1 MMERDT
7 RLAALF
13 DRDEIPDDGFSA
25 RVVALAALEDRL
37 AARRRGQVRRITG
50 EALGLSA
57 ILIAFAAL
65 ARSAPVGEVVPLA
78 SPAMIGLML
87 LGTWLAVGV
96 RGVMRAG

>member
-1 MMERDT
+1 MDDET

-13 DRDEIPDDGFSA
+13 GRDEIADEGFSE

-37 AARRRGQVRRITG
+37 ASRRREQVRRIAG
-50 EALGLSA
+50 EALGLAA

-65 ARSAPVGEVVPLA
+65 ARFAPVGDVVPLA
-78 SPAMIGLML
+78 SPAMVGLML

-96 RGVMRAG
+96 RATPRTG